1 MKIRN
6 TLSLVF
12 ALTLICTALHADGYA
27 VSQKLIT
34 EADFQMSV
42 IGVHVDKFEM
52 GLYDFDPESGQERR
66 IRIPRAGCIE
76 FFKNQKHK
84 DMVLVRYYGVSYD
97 GKDWDPEIERTV
109 QFFKDAGYARVV
121 LFQEYGQVRGIN
133 VIYDTTETY
142 SKHQFI
148 PFIRK

>member
-1 MKIRN
+1 MKIGK

-12 ALTLICTALHADGYA
+12 ALTLICTALHADGYS
-27 VSQKLIT
+27 VTQKLIT
-34 EADFQMSV
+34 EADFQVSV

-52 GLYDFDPESGQERR
+52 GLYDGQERQ
-66 IRIPRAGCIE
+66 IRIPRAGCVE

-121 LFQEYGQVRGIN
+121 LFQEYGQVRGVS
-133 VIYDTTETY
+133 VIYDTAGSY

-148 PFIRK
+148 PFTKNEANQ